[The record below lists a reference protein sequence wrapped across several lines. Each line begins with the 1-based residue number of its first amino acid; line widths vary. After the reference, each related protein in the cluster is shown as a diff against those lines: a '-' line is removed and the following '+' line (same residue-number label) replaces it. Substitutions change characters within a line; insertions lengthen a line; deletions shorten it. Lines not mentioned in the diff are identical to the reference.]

1 MSIIDHQLLLC
12 LNKLQQ
18 WATDNGFR
26 FSKTKKRGVH
36 LDPQLFRDKSPIS
49 AVEIKYLGVIFDK
62 RLSFVPHLKYVK
74 QNHTNI
80 LKVISNTEWVSK
92 LDINKTMDALCMG
105 QLVSLTLYMLD
116 PVHNHGLGLC
126 LGAFRTSVRELVC
139 WCTRT

>member
-1 MSIIDHQLLLC
+1 M
-12 LNKLQQ
+12 
-18 WATDNGFR
+18 T
-26 FSKTKKRGVH
+26 
-36 LDPQLFRDKSPIS
+36 
-49 AVEIKYLGVIFDK
+49 

-126 LGAFRTSVRELVC
+126 LGAFRTSVRACMLMHTNLVWVLDMQQSYLNSMLPRSSHC
-139 WCTRT
+139 LNVFDNKYVVV